1 RDLDVLR
8 SVLGDEKLTYLGY
21 SYGTRLGT
29 TYAEMFPDNVRAL
42 VLDGAVLPHTDTVAQ
57 VTGQVAGFQLA
68 LESFLEWCTE
78 RDDCPLGDD
87 PETAEQE
94 LNRMLEPL
102 KEKPLSVKDRKLSYN
117 DAVTAVIQA
126 MYSDELWILLRDG
139 LEELANDEGTT
150 LLLLADAY
158 LGRDTDGRYSTQMDA
173 FLAIRCVD
181 EPPVKDRELLRQQI
195 EQLRAQAGDNRLLI
209 DPDQPVA
216 LDACAF
222 WPVPPTSEP
231 HELSVPGLPQVLV
244 ISTTG
249 DPATPYQAGVDL
261 ARMLNARLLT
271 YDGDQHTVALQGVPC
286 VDEVVV
292 DYLVDLTLPDA
303 DVDC

>member
-42 VLDGAVLPHTDTVAQ
+42 VLDGAVDPSQDLVEQLVAQ
-57 VTGQVAGFQLA
+57 AAGFQR
-68 LESFLEWCTE
+68 SFDAFAASCTARE
-78 RDDCPLGDD
+78 QCPLGND
-87 PETAEQE
+87 PAQAVSRFRA
-94 LNRMLEPL
+94 LVDPL
-102 KEKPLSVKDRKLSYN
+102 LQQPVPAGNGRSLSHG
-117 DAVTAVIQA
+117 DAQTGVIQA
-126 MYSDELWILLRDG
+126 LYSEQLWPLLEKG
-139 LEELANDEGTT
+139 LSELAQGRGDT
-150 LLLLADAY
+150 LMLLADTY
-158 LGRDTDGRYSTQMDA
+158 YGRGEDGRYTTVLDALTAVRCMDDPRVTDRA
-173 FLAIRCVD
+173 VVAEADRRYREAAPFLD
-181 EPPVKDRELLRQQI
+181 DGNGPSP
-195 EQLRAQAGDNRLLI
+195 
-209 DPDQPVA
+209 A

-261 ARMLNARLLT
+261 ARALNARLLT
-271 YDGDQHTVALQGVPC
+271 YQGEQHTVALQGVPC

-292 DYLVDLTLPDA
+292 DYLVDLRLPETNTI
-303 DVDC
+303 C